1 MNQAFVY
8 DAVRTPFGKFGSGLA
23 GVRPDD
29 LAAHVIREIVKRAP
43 GLDVERIDEVVFGNA
58 NGAGEE
64 NRNVARMG
72 TLLAG
77 LPVSIPGTTVNR
89 LCGSSLDAA
98 IIASRQINT
107 GDAELML
114 IGGAES
120 MSRAPWVLPKTEKP
134 YPAGDLTLASTTL
147 GWRLVNQAMPAEWT
161 ISLGEA
167 TERLADKYGIT
178 RAGAGRILRRLAQPG
193 RRGVGRGLLR
203 HPRRPGPGHR
213 PGPRRGHPGRLL
225 GGEARRAQD
234 RVPDRERH
242 RDRRERLPALGR
254 RLRGVA
260 GIRGRRRDPG
270 PGPAGPDR
278 RARRA
283 RQRPAVL
290 RLRPG
295 RGREQGPRE
304 GRHRLGPGR
313 RRRTERGVRRA
324 VPGLHQRLGHRPR
337 RS

>member
-1 MNQAFVY
+1 MNQAFIY

-29 LAAHVIREIVKRAP
+29 LAAHVIRESVKRAP

-147 GWRLVNQAMPAEWT
+147 GWRLVNPAMPH
-161 ISLGEA
+161 
-167 TERLADKYGIT
+167 
-178 RAGAGRILRRLAQPG
+178 
-193 RRGVGRGLLR
+193 GLDHL
-203 HPRRPGPGHR
+203 
-213 PGPRRGHPGRLL
+213 
-225 GGEARRAQD
+225 
-234 RVPDRERH
+234 
-242 RDRRERLPALGR
+242 
-254 RLRGVA
+254 
-260 GIRGRRRDPG
+260 
-270 PGPAGPDR
+270 
-278 RARRA
+278 
-283 RQRPAVL
+283 
-290 RLRPG
+290 PG
-295 RGREQGPRE
+295 RG
-304 GRHRLGPGR
+304 HR
-313 RRRTERGVRRA
+313 TARA
-324 VPGLHQRLGHRPR
+324 
-337 RS
+337 RSTA